1 MFSRKNYR
9 AAFPKDKNENISRW
23 QLSDRNF
30 KDDNTEYRTSEQRNK
45 NEKKVICVSYKN
57 QLNYQYNAL
66 TSIQMNGNYNA
77 LLVENRRK
85 RINGLKCSNSIVLF
99 PAIDHISI
107 GNLTSRQVRV
117 QT

>member
-9 AAFPKDKNENISRW
+9 AAFPKDKNENFSRW

-57 QLNYQYNAL
+57 QLEL
-66 TSIQMNGNYNA
+66 SIQCVN
-77 LLVENRRK
+77 EH
-85 RINGLKCSNSIVLF
+85 SNEWEL
-99 PAIDHISI
+99 
-107 GNLTSRQVRV
+107 
-117 QT
+117 